1 MTIAKKAI
9 IGVFSSE
16 DSLMDALCRLLAE
29 NLEPAEIYTPYPV
42 HEALRALK
50 RKSKISW
57 AAWFFGFFGGL
68 AVLAFLYYTAVID
81 WPLNYGGKP
90 FNAFPSFITVTLV
103 LIILIVTILTLLT
116 FSVRAKIYPFK
127 KAEILDERVTNDKFI
142 IVYDAEKV
150 NRDQVVASL
159 REAEAEEIIE
169 KQTV

>member
-1 MTIAKKAI
+1 MKTSKKAI
-9 IGVFSSE
+9 IGVFGSE

-42 HEALRALK
+42 HAALRALK
-50 RKSKISW
+50 RRSRLSW
-57 AAWFFGFFGGL
+57 AAWFYGFFGGI

-90 FNAFPSFITVTLV
+90 FNAFPSFITITLV

-127 KAEILDERVTNDKFI
+127 KAEIIDERVTDDKFI
-142 IVYDAEKV
+142 IVFDADKV
-150 NRDQVVASL
+150 NRDQLYASL
-159 REAEAEEIIE
+159 KEAEAEEIIE
-169 KQTV
+169 K

>member
-1 MTIAKKAI
+1 MKEPRKSI

-42 HEALRALK
+42 HEALRVLK
-50 RKSKISW
+50 RRSKLSW
-57 AAWFFGFFGGL
+57 ASWFYGFFGGI

-90 FNAFPSFITVTLV
+90 FNAFPSFITITLV

-116 FSVRAKIYPFK
+116 FTIRAKIYPFK

-142 IVYDAEKV
+142 IVFDAGSV
-150 NRDQVVASL
+150 NRDQVVTSL
-159 REAEAEEIIE
+159 KEAEAEEIIE
-169 KQTV
+169 K

>member
-1 MTIAKKAI
+1 MKTLKKAI
-9 IGVFSSE
+9 IGVFGSE

-29 NLEPAEIYTPYPV
+29 NLEPYEIYTPYPV

-50 RKSKISW
+50 RRSRISW
-57 AAWFFGFFGGL
+57 AAWFYGFFGGL

-103 LIILIVTILTLLT
+103 LIILIVTIFTLLT
-116 FSVRAKIYPFK
+116 FSIRSKIFPFK
-127 KAEILDERVTNDKFI
+127 KAGIIDERVTNDKFI
-142 IVYDAEKV
+142 IVFDADKV
-150 NRDQVVASL
+150 NRDQIFTSL

-169 KQTV
+169 K